1 MNRIISKIKEIAFD
15 PVAYFVSFFS
25 NKFKLEVHQPNL
37 QLDLSGVVIRV
48 ADEKNS
54 DINNDD
60 RIIDISGVK
69 VRILNKFDI
78 RNMKG
83 FTNEISG
90 IVIEIVD
97 EVKIEKKMKRKESML
112 NIDETKQEKI
122 TSIGT
127 SSIEM
132 VKIAMATLLSI
143 FVPQYCPETGTTCT
157 LEDNFINLTN
167 FNILVI
173 AWNFI
178 TLFYFIKLLIISNR
192 RESYFIKTLDESH
205 DEPYNSLVEN
215 MHLYPLVL
223 RRVEEL
229 NYEFR
234 RTVYST
240 TFLFGIN
247 ILFSCILVFNYY
259 YDGFRTATTLI
270 ANVLLVSQKLY
281 SYHELIKECC
291 KPRQM
296 ALSAI
301 FNKPISYNVIDD
313 KFMLPAD
320 FKRYIAKKR
329 AKQMKKLK
337 KSAVF
342 LAPNERKY

>member
-1 MNRIISKIKEIAFD
+1 MNRIISKIKEIASD

-25 NKFKLEVHQPNL
+25 NKFKLEVHAPNL
-37 QLDLSGVVIRV
+37 ELDLSGVSVKVI
-48 ADEKNS
+48 DKNQDS
-54 DINNDD
+54 NNDD
-60 RIIDISGVK
+60 RIIDISGIK

-78 RNMKG
+78 NNMKG
-83 FTNEISG
+83 KTNEIGG
-90 IVIEIVD
+90 IIIEIVD
-97 EVKIEKKMKRKESML
+97 EIKIDRKLKRKESM
-112 NIDETKQEKI
+112 IDITDNSKEKI

-143 FVPQYCPETGTTCT
+143 FVPQYCPETGATCT
-157 LEDNFINLTN
+157 LEDNFVNLTK
-167 FNILVI
+167 FNVLVI

-178 TLFYFIKLLIISNR
+178 TLGYFIKLLIVSNR
-192 RESYFIKTLDESH
+192 RESYFIKTLDQSH

-223 RRVEEL
+223 RRVEQL

-240 TFLFGIN
+240 TFLFGFN
-247 ILFSCILVFNYY
+247 ILFSCILVFNDY

-281 SYHELIKECC
+281 SYHDLIKECC
-291 KPRQM
+291 KPKQM
-296 ALSAI
+296 ALSAV

-337 KSAVF
+337 RSAVF